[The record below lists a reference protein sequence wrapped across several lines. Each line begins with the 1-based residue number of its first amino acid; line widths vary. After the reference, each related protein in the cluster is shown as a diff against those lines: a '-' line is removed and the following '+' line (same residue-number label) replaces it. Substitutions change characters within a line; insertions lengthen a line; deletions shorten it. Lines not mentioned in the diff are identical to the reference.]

1 MATDTIKK
9 AEKPHFALS
18 ESLEYLGNVS
28 SHPGVDQHQLGE
40 LVPGHLALR
49 QQPPQHRQH
58 DHHQQDHHQQDHHN
72 DQHLSLPAEDENH
85 QEYLLEYLAPL
96 LWREG
101 YVDVDVE
108 DLLQSVLLK
117 HLQSQ
122 NIRTTR
128 ITFSDSQPSS

>member
-1 MATDTIKK
+1 MIIMNMIIINKIIINRTIMMT
-9 AEKPHFALS
+9 
-18 ESLEYLGNVS
+18 NT
-28 SHPGVDQHQLGE
+28 
-40 LVPGHLALR
+40 
-49 QQPPQHRQH
+49 
-58 DHHQQDHHQQDHHN
+58 
-72 DQHLSLPAEDENH
+72 LPAEDENH

-117 HLQSQ
+117 HLQSH

-128 ITFSDSQPSS
+128 ITFSGSQPSS